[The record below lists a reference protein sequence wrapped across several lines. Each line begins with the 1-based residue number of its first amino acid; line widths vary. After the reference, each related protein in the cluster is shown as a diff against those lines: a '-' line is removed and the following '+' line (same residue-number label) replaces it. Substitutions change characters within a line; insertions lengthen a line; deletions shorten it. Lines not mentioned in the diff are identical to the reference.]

1 MAISVLCSCG
11 AEMEATDDLAGQ
23 SVKCPQC
30 AAAVSLPAADSAANE
45 AARVEDCIEAGTIPA
60 ELKQRIVAELG
71 TNERPVWMGQ
81 PESTIVFR
89 RSLGYLVGGGVV
101 ALISALWLLGAM
113 FTKPVPPP
121 APPVAKAGKQAVKTP
136 PPPPVAPK
144 TNLWFPVGFFVGS
157 ICFSLVPVVRW
168 KLAQRQCYALTNRRV
183 LVFKQGL
190 FGPTFES
197 YSPLEVSGM
206 RRSDSWVFKGGGDLI
221 FRTVTVVR
229 SSYSPQTGTSRSV
242 RTIHYGFLAIPNV
255 REIERLVRETLI
267 DRFVDKL
274 QAVGAL

>member
-1 MAISVLCSCG
+1 
-11 AEMEATDDLAGQ
+11 MEAADDLAGQ

-45 AARVEDCIEAGTIPA
+45 TARVEDCIEAGPIPA
-60 ELKQRIVAELG
+60 DLKQRVVAELG
-71 TNERPVWMGQ
+71 TKEQLVWMGR
-81 PESTIVFR
+81 PDGAIVFR
-89 RSLGYLVGGGVV
+89 RSLGYLVVGGLV

-113 FTKPVPPP
+113 FSKPVPP

-136 PPPPVAPK
+136 PPPVATK
-144 TNLWFPVGFFVGS
+144 TNPWAPAGFLVGS

-168 KLAQRQCYALTNRRV
+168 KLAQRQCYALTNRRA

-197 YSPLEVSGM
+197 YSPLEVSAM

-221 FRTVTVVR
+221 FRSVTVIR
-229 SSYSPQTGTSRSV
+229 SSYSQRTGTSRSV
-242 RTIHYGFLAIPNV
+242 RTTHYGFLAIANV
-255 REIERLVRETLI
+255 RQIERLVRETLI
-267 DRFVDKL
+267 DRFVDRL
-274 QAVGAL
+274 QAAGAL